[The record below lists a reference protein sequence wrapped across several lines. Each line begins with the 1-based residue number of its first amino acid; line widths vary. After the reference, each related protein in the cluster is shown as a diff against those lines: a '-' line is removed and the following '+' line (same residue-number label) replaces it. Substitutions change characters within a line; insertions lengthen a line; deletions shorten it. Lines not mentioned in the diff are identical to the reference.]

1 MAMTCFACTNWQIM
15 ASSMYVFHTELIM
28 WRSSCGNVGF
38 HIKEVCGNRW
48 HIADWQGQQL
58 EFPGVQGIE
67 ASVRTVN
74 LCWLACDTQGTLCT
88 VGTTL
93 LY

>member
-28 WRSSCGNVGF
+28 WQSSCGNVGF

-58 EFPGVQGIE
+58 EFPGKCPRNKG
-67 ASVRTVN
+67 
-74 LCWLACDTQGTLCT
+74 LCKDCKFVL
-88 VGTTL
+88 VGL
-93 LY
+93 